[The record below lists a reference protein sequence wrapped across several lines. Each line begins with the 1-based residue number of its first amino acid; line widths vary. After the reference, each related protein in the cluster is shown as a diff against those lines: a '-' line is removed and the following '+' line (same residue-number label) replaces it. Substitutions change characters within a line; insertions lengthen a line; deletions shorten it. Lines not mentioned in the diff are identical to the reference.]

1 MNMFGQYLLRVKSN
15 IHCVIAMSPLGDVFR
30 QRLLKFPS
38 LVNCSTCDMFT
49 NWPEEAL
56 ISVGTGSLAQDA
68 TIDLGDDKDG
78 CIQMFKI
85 IHQSVEAIALRYL
98 DEMSR
103 IMYVTPTSYL
113 ELLSTYK
120 KTLATRK
127 KEVGEARQRLA
138 RGLDV
143 LAGAAVE
150 VAALQ
155 QKLTDSQPELE
166 KTQKEVAETKIVIAK
181 ENADAKEVKDVVS
194 KEEEI
199 ASAQAAE
206 VKSIKDGADADLAV
220 ALPALEEAVKKVKQ
234 INVNDFYELKG
245 IATPGAAIVKMFEVV
260 AKMFGKK
267 PGKVTDPKKKE
278 SDPDGYFELAKKEL
292 LSNPKKFLQDLIDYD
307 KDHIPD
313 ALVAKVKPMM
323 DLEVLSEA
331 KIKSASGAL
340 VAVRLWVNAMITYHE
355 VLKVVGPKRAI
366 ASEMTAKL
374 EVVMTALNAKRA
386 TVKAINEK
394 LARLS
399 AEQNAL
405 EAKSKA
411 LNDEIEE
418 CGKKL
423 VRAEKMI
430 GGLAGEKTR
439 WTEIVADLTEKLTLV
454 IGDSLVASGAISYN
468 GAFTSK
474 YREELEETWRKAI
487 KEQGIKATHKV
498 TMSKVLGNDV
508 TIRHWNVAGLPSDKL
523 SVENGI
529 IMFQSRRW
537 PLMIDPQT
545 QANRFI
551 KALGKNVE
559 TGLDVFKQSEANLL
573 RGLEMAIQFGKWVL
587 LENVGEELDPALEP
601 VLLQQKIKSGSGFV
615 LKLGDKSVPYNET
628 FKFFLTTTL
637 PNPHYSPET

>member
-1 MNMFGQYLLRVKSN
+1 
-15 IHCVIAMSPLGDVFR
+15 MSPLGDVFR

-56 ISVGTGSLAQDA
+56 LSVGTGSLAQDA
-68 TIDLGDDKDG
+68 TIDLGEDREG

-98 DEMSR
+98 DEMGR

-138 RGLDV
+138 KGLDV

-260 AKMFGKK
+260 AKMFSKK

-323 DLEVLSEA
+323 ELEALSEA
-331 KIKSASGAL
+331 KVKSASGAL

-366 ASEMTAKL
+366 AAEMSAKL
-374 EVVMTALNAKRA
+374 EVVMTALNEKRA
-386 TVKAINEK
+386 KVKEINDK
-394 LARLS
+394 LARLT

-430 GGLAGEKTR
+430 GGLAGEKSR
-439 WTEIVADLTEKLTLV
+439 WTEIVADLTEQLTLV

-487 KEQGIKATHKV
+487 KEQGIKATHQV
-498 TMSKVLGNDV
+498 TMSKVLGKEV
-508 TIRHWNVAGLPSDKL
+508 TIK
-523 SVENGI
+523 
-529 IMFQSRRW
+529 
-537 PLMIDPQT
+537 
-545 QANRFI
+545 
-551 KALGKNVE
+551 
-559 TGLDVFKQSEANLL
+559 
-573 RGLEMAIQFGKWVL
+573 
-587 LENVGEELDPALEP
+587 
-601 VLLQQKIKSGSGFV
+601 
-615 LKLGDKSVPYNET
+615 
-628 FKFFLTTTL
+628 
-637 PNPHYSPET
+637 